1 MFLDDVPV
9 HHLAVWLAALLYL
22 IIGATWYASFLFG
35 HCRTKQDKA
44 LPLREKPEGEVSCTL
59 LPYLGEGVIALITA
73 YVLALFIQLSQA
85 DEIAEGISVAI
96 WLWIGFIVTSQFSPV
111 LWGKRSMKQFAVHA
125 GFLLVVFMAM
135 GALIM
140 YVNESL
146 YP

>member
-35 HCRTKQDKA
+35 HCRTTQDKA
-44 LPLREKPEGEVSCTL
+44 LPHHEKPPGEVSCPL

-96 WLWIGFIVTSQFSPV
+96 WVWIGFIVTTQFSPV
-111 LWGKRSMKQFAVHA
+111 LWGKRSMKQFFVHA